1 MILSLPGPLRSKMLV
16 GVLKALDHLAW
27 STWNPMACFPL
38 WVPVTHRPDVGW
50 DDGDRRLPEDPPER
64 WALCRL
70 QFGVGLERT
79 CGMAKGESCLSRRR
93 KPGVVWGESSIQMV
107 KMTVLGGHRSLEA
120 APTYQ
125 HPPPGG
131 GGRNMRMPL
140 GFPSSSPLLPP
151 ICFLSL
157 RICLF

>member
-1 MILSLPGPLRSKMLV
+1 MLV

-93 KPGVVWGESSIQMV
+93 KPGVVWGESSTNGKDDSAWRPQEPRGSTNV
-107 KMTVLGGHRSLEA
+107 SA
-120 APTYQ
+120 S
-125 HPPPGG
+125 PPGG
-131 GGRNMRMPL
+131 WGAEYEDAS
-140 GFPSSSPLLPP
+140 GFPLLQPP
-151 ICFLSL
+151 TATNLLSVAKDL
-157 RICLF
+157 PVLDFS